1 MKAKK
6 TLLIL
11 AAIMALSLT
20 LSPMAALGQDQL
32 IVVATKQTYQAAQR
46 WVDFLTTKGIVP
58 KNVEPSQFGQYKQS
72 EYIAVMGG
80 VDEAGIKE
88 LVKEAVGDQELA
100 ALSQKGAGKM
110 YVKSNVWG
118 PGQNVVIFAGS
129 DAQAAEKAR
138 VDAKDEWMGLF
149 ADWFGLEMGGPSLK
163 GY

>member
-1 MKAKK
+1 MKVKK

-11 AAIMALSLT
+11 AAVVAVSLT

-46 WVDFLTTKGIVP
+46 WTDFLTTQGIVP
-58 KNVEPSQFGQYKQS
+58 KNVEPAQFGQYRQS
-72 EYIAVMGG
+72 EYIALMGG
-80 VDEAGIKE
+80 VDEAGIKD

-100 ALSQKGAGKM
+100 ALSKKGAGKM
-110 YVKSNVWG
+110 YVKTNVWG

-129 DAQAAEKAR
+129 DAKAAEKAR
-138 VDAKDEWMGLF
+138 VDAKEEWMGLF
-149 ADWFGLEMGGPSLK
+149 ADWFGLEMGGPGVH